1 MEPSQPVPDE
11 FKVWVM
17 QVKPFLKIT
26 VGQEVQVSTVEMQ
39 VAQVQNNQSRLS
51 EWCLR

>member
-26 VGQEVQVSTVEMQ
+26 VAQEVQVSTVEMQ